1 MLNNITRRTTM
12 FISKDEAHRHLQN
25 YYEQRQHTDLSA
37 TDFIEFVEDVLCSEY
52 NLLDADTQYAYRIY
66 TGE

>member
-1 MLNNITRRTTM
+1 M

-25 YYEQRQHTDLSA
+25 YYEQRQHTDLTIA
-37 TDFIEFVEDVLCSEY
+37 ADFTEFVEDVLCSEY